1 MVCFNSL
8 LRPNGGSPGLQ
19 IHLKIFGIRS
29 NERGRF
35 WWRGLFGPIPPT
47 FTAGPQGDLHA

>member
-35 WWRGLFGPIPPT
+35 WWRDLFGPIPPA
-47 FTAGPQGDLHA
+47 FTAGPQGDLHV